1 MVSERERYSDRE
13 HPPSVEDCTSI
24 SYSLCSWGI
33 WEVEYTH
40 EFEDWWET
48 LTVEQQEAIDDRVML
63 LETHGPALRRPVVGS
78 ITNSRHPNMKE
89 LRASKGGAL
98 RVLFAFD
105 PRRHAILLLGGDKSG
120 EWERWYEVAIPEAD
134 DLYDTPAGAA
144 SGRFDR
150 RVTIE
155 HQGESDA

>member
-1 MVSERERYSDRE
+1 M
-13 HPPSVEDCTSI
+13 
-24 SYSLCSWGI
+24 LM

-63 LETHGPALRRPVVGS
+63 LAEHGPALRRPVVGDVKS
-78 ITNSRHPNMKE
+78 SRHANMKE

-105 PRRHAILLLGGDKSG
+105 PRRHAILLLGGDKSE
-120 EWERWYEVAIPEAD
+120 EWVSWYTTAIPEAD
-134 DLYDTPAGAA
+134 DLYDTHLQELRDEGL
-144 SGRFDR
+144 
-150 RVTIE
+150 IE
-155 HQGESDA
+155 D